1 MKAALLMATLLTAQP
16 ADDATLEHR
25 MTTGRVGAVITFV
38 VATTG
43 LALLVRKLGKEARD
57 AEEEA
62 RIEHAFRE
70 LETDLRAPTQK
81 PSRPPTQPEN

>member
-1 MKAALLMATLLTAQP
+1 MKAALLMTILLAAQR

-25 MTTGRVGAVITFV
+25 MNTGRIGAVIAFV

-43 LALLVRKLGKEARD
+43 LALLLRKLGKEARD

-70 LETDLRAPTQK
+70 LETDLRAPTKK
-81 PSRPPTQPEN
+81 PSRPPNQPES